1 MAIARSTPSSPGASQ
16 PATQPPG
23 VSTDNCP
30 PSPLSGHNRQ
40 LELEIERLRE
50 QLAAANRELAA
61 ARRAAD
67 AANDAKDR
75 FLSTISHELRT
86 PLSAIVLWTSLIEDQ
101 KILDPSQLHEALE
114 AIKRSAE
121 EQRELIEHLVDASR
135 LMSGKLRLERKDL
148 AIAAIVHNGV
158 EDARD
163 AARAKGVELLENAD
177 PDPGPFQGDARR
189 LQQVISHLVHNAVKF
204 TPPSGRVTIGL
215 RRTDG
220 EIQIVVADTGSGIDR
235 ELLTRV
241 FDSFVQAEQAGSRLE
256 RGLGLGLT
264 IARQIVELHGGSIAA
279 HSEGA
284 GRGATFIVR
293 LPALTVR
300 TEIGVAEGTRGHLT
314 GLLQGRHI
322 LLIEDV
328 PTTRRAL
335 TAVLQEA
342 GADIDA
348 VDSATA
354 AWEIFERQRPDLIVS
369 DLGLPAIDGYA
380 LIRRIR
386 QLEADTASAPIPA
399 LAVTAF
405 AGDDIRG
412 KALASGFQSLL
423 TKPVEPLLL
432 VSALASLGA
441 PHAGGG
447 SRAS

>member
-1 MAIARSTPSSPGASQ
+1 MALARPTSSSAGESQ
-16 PATQPPG
+16 PA
-23 VSTDNCP
+23 STPAASTENR
-30 PSPLSGHNRQ
+30 PSAASANAGRAP
-40 LELEIERLRE
+40 ELEADRLRQE
-50 QLAAANRELAA
+50 LATANRELAA

-75 FLSTISHELRT
+75 FLSTVSHELRT

-101 KILDPSQLHEALE
+101 KILDPAQLREALE

-121 EQRELIEHLVDASR
+121 EQRQLIERLVDASR
-135 LMSGKLRLERKDL
+135 LMSGNIRLERKDL
-148 AIAAIVHNGV
+148 DLPAVVHNGV
-158 EDARD
+158 DEARD
-163 AARAKGVELLENAD
+163 AAQAKGVQLVENTD
-177 PDPGPFQGDARR
+177 PEIGPFPGDGRR
-189 LQQVISHLVHNAVKF
+189 LQQVVGHLVHNAVKY
-204 TPPSGRVTIGL
+204 TPASGRVTIDL
-215 RRTDG
+215 RRDHG
-220 EIQIVVADTGSGIDR
+220 EIQIVVTDTGSGIDR

-284 GRGATFIVR
+284 GRGATFVVR
-293 LPALTVR
+293 LPAAVTQS
-300 TEIGVAEGTRGHLT
+300 EIGVAETTRGHLA
-314 GLLQGRHI
+314 GLLQSRHV

-335 TAVLQEA
+335 TAVLREA

-348 VDSATA
+348 VDSAPA
-354 AWEIFERQRPDLIVS
+354 AWEIFQRQRPDLIVS

-386 QLEADTASAPIPA
+386 QIENDAASPPTPA

-405 AGDDIRG
+405 AGDEIRA
-412 KALASGFQSLL
+412 KAISSGFQSLL

-441 PHAGGG
+441 PHG
-447 SRAS
+447 S